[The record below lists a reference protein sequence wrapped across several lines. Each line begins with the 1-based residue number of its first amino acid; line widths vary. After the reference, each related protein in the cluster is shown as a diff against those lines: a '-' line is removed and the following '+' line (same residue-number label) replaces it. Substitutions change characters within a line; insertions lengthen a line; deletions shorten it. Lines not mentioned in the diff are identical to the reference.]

1 MTEAAPGATA
11 IIEAPLTAEV
21 AADRMAQL
29 KDDPAFQERVA
40 KRDPAAFEEHLKLW
54 RVSRGLPTE
63 PVPPQSKVE
72 VEAEA
77 DARVVA
83 QVQQHAAVL
92 AAQGFTDNQQ
102 IQIIGRRPV
111 PQAEH
116 DIHVREYERLRKD
129 AAFMQRWTAGDTEA
143 VFTMR
148 KHAIGKSLPIGSLD
162 DIRAWGDDV

>member
-11 IIEAPLTAEV
+11 IIEAPLTPEA

-29 KDDPAFQERVA
+29 KEDPAFQERVA

-54 RVSRGLPTE
+54 RVAHGLPET
-63 PVPPQSKVE
+63 PQPPQSLVD
-72 VEAEA
+72 VSAEA

-83 QVQQHAAVL
+83 QAQRHAAAL
-92 AAQGFTDNQQ
+92 AAQGFSDSQQ

-129 AAFMQRWTAGDTEA
+129 AAFMQRWVAGDTEA

-162 DIRAWGDDV
+162 DIRAW